1 MPIFWTKYSPLENH
15 VSATDPLALDY
26 MAQQLGYLPLPNFTT
41 RTARARYYSVVC
53 YGLMICEKAIEKY
66 GYSMNDKTVSRLYEL
81 YEKYWAYAVVIS
93 YEGNIKE
100 RDDNEKELRGKRGAI
115 KAVSNGLKTLGDSY
129 RLLSRQ
135 LELGGLGAYR
145 SSLEK
150 FGLIKSS
157 SLSLTMRG
165 HELAESFMPVG
176 DRMRTQYE
184 ELLTESIHQQKILEK
199 HGQASISNFGRYARL
214 DLFSQADHNLAQA
227 LDKERGLLIKY
238 IIEGDEITHATA
250 RMAVSN
256 RDRFQNSY
264 LEGISTLA
272 NIHTT
277 DATENIVRASFE
289 TIYCFELLSIQLNNA
304 FCALLKAA
312 FDKGGTITVKELVPH
327 VAPFLQTIYEHQ
339 LVERL
344 TRSPQYHELAGYYH
358 GKEFLNLLSAL
369 QSGVNPEQFIRSIH
383 KLHSAVETKRK
394 SGLWFDISGD
404 EVNAFTGYSYSK
416 ENMGRQH
423 TYKLPNLFSIISDL
437 GWTV

>member
-1 MPIFWTKYSPLENH
+1 
-15 VSATDPLALDY
+15 
-26 MAQQLGYLPLPNFTT
+26 MAQQQLPAPAQLYYPLP
-41 RTARARYYSVVC
+41 ARYYSVVC

-184 ELLTESIHQQKILEK
+184 ELFDGEHSPTKIL
-199 HGQASISNFGRYARL
+199 R
-214 DLFSQADHNLAQA
+214 
-227 LDKERGLLIKY
+227 
-238 IIEGDEITHATA
+238 
-250 RMAVSN
+250 
-256 RDRFQNSY
+256 
-264 LEGISTLA
+264 
-272 NIHTT
+272 
-277 DATENIVRASFE
+277 
-289 TIYCFELLSIQLNNA
+289 
-304 FCALLKAA
+304 
-312 FDKGGTITVKELVPH
+312 
-327 VAPFLQTIYEHQ
+327 
-339 LVERL
+339 
-344 TRSPQYHELAGYYH
+344 
-358 GKEFLNLLSAL
+358 
-369 QSGVNPEQFIRSIH
+369 
-383 KLHSAVETKRK
+383 
-394 SGLWFDISGD
+394 
-404 EVNAFTGYSYSK
+404 
-416 ENMGRQH
+416 NMGRPPYLIWQ
-423 TYKLPNLFSIISDL
+423 
-437 GWTV
+437 VCA

>member
-214 DLFSQADHNLAQA
+214 DLFSWL
-227 LDKERGLLIKY
+227 
-238 IIEGDEITHATA
+238 
-250 RMAVSN
+250 
-256 RDRFQNSY
+256 
-264 LEGISTLA
+264 
-272 NIHTT
+272 
-277 DATENIVRASFE
+277 
-289 TIYCFELLSIQLNNA
+289 
-304 FCALLKAA
+304 
-312 FDKGGTITVKELVPH
+312 TITSH
-327 VAPFLQTIYEHQ
+327 RH
-339 LVERL
+339 
-344 TRSPQYHELAGYYH
+344 
-358 GKEFLNLLSAL
+358 
-369 QSGVNPEQFIRSIH
+369 
-383 KLHSAVETKRK
+383 
-394 SGLWFDISGD
+394 
-404 EVNAFTGYSYSK
+404 
-416 ENMGRQH
+416 
-423 TYKLPNLFSIISDL
+423 
-437 GWTV
+437 